1 MDDKDFIK
9 IIEFIQGA
17 YNRILSNSEIK
28 IIKDELEDIT
38 YKEFIESIKTTL
50 LAKVDYFTVQELH
63 KVVDDYRE
71 AREWLQRAGLKSF
84 DELYEN

>member
-28 IIKDELEDIT
+28 IIKDELKDIT

-50 LAKVDYFTVQELH
+50 LAKADYFTVQGLH
-63 KVVDDYRE
+63 KVADDYRE